1 MRKRVAI
8 FGVTALLAVNGVLL
22 LIQPGLALP
31 PVLGNYFFGA
41 KLIRADV
48 VIDQNGARQY
58 RLDQGRIL
66 RTQGSSILL
75 READGTVVTV
85 PVAANADVVMPSGR
99 HTTPASLRRNQRV
112 ITIREG
118 GAPASEV
125 RVRGSG

>member
-31 PVLGNYFFGA
+31 PRLGSYFFGP
-41 KLIRADV
+41 KLIRAEV
-48 VIDQNGARQY
+48 VVNQNGVHQY

-66 RTQGSSILL
+66 RAQAGSVLL

-85 PVAANADVVMPSGR
+85 PVAPDADVVLRSGR
-99 HTTPASLRRNQRV
+99 HTTVAALRRSQVV

-118 GAPASEV
+118 SAPAFEV
-125 RVRGSG
+125 RVRRSG

>member
-31 PVLGNYFFGA
+31 PVLGNYFFGS

-75 READGTVVTV
+75 READGSVVTV
-85 PVAANADVVMPSGR
+85 PLAPNADVILPSGK

-118 GAPASEV
+118 GAAASEV

>member
-31 PVLGNYFFGA
+31 PALGNYFFGS
-41 KLIRADV
+41 KLVRADV
-48 VIDQNGARQY
+48 VVNQNGIRQY

-85 PVAANADVVMPSGR
+85 PVAADADVVLPRGR
-99 HTTPASLRRNQRV
+99 HTTPAALMRGQRV
-112 ITIREG
+112 LTIREG
-118 GAPASEV
+118 GAAASEV